1 MGGAELAVGIG
12 ILSTPSTSNLGGT
25 VSYFSADPDTQFGGR
40 FTQTFG
46 SDGNRRSFLR
56 VDSGEHGGFSGY
68 VSAMDARSGL
78 WNDQRAYG
86 ESTTRQFNAKGV
98 YQDEHVRLSAFVD
111 TSRTSQ
117 ADYFYLSKSEM
128 ARGLGWDWG
137 GYAPDWDKA
146 VAKAY
151 CNASTYSAA
160 RCDSSDAALDAD
172 GGFTGGQI
180 LRDDNLYSLSAD
192 LFLSDAL
199 TLHVLGY
206 RHTDDGEGHNWNSGA
221 WSNKG
226 TAQEL
231 PIIFRNTLYTID
243 RNGGTLGLDWDLG
256 AHHLQAGAWLEHNTS
271 SASRY
276 QSAVTGPRDLSGHEH
291 AQPDVGVFDQ
301 RTRWRTRT
309 AFVQDTVRL
318 FDDALT
324 LQGGFRSVDAR
335 SDATALPGVA
345 KTPISPS
352 SNNQFATGS
361 LRARDGF
368 LPSVGLNYRLDAR
381 NEVFASWAQN
391 IAMFQGG
398 FKLGPQAVSQATWDS
413 QGNLQ
418 PERSR
423 TLEAGY
429 RYVAGPVQFSAAAYT
444 VRFDNRL
451 LQYNPCDSRQPV
463 GPTCGNRFY
472 NVGGVDSHGAELSL
486 MWTPV
491 ASLRWYSSASYN
503 RSTYDD
509 DYVAGGVTV
518 PTRGKI
524 QVDTPQWLLSSQLDW
539 HQGPWQASLRGKY
552 TGERYYTYTND
563 RGFGGFTVFD
573 IGAGYDFGTL
583 GVLRDLKVSVNV
595 TNLTD
600 KRYASNLDSSVF
612 APTDPNGTIY
622 VFHASAPR
630 QAFVSLDARF

>member
-1 MGGAELAVGIG
+1 MFA
-12 ILSTPSTSNLGGT
+12 
-25 VSYFSADPDTQFGGR
+25 
-40 FTQTFG
+40 
-46 SDGNRRSFLR
+46 
-56 VDSGEHGGFSGY
+56 
-68 VSAMDARSGL
+68 
-78 WNDQRAYG
+78 
-86 ESTTRQFNAKGV
+86 
-98 YQDEHVRLSAFVD
+98 
-111 TSRTSQ
+111 
-117 ADYFYLSKSEM
+117 
-128 ARGLGWDWG
+128 
-137 GYAPDWDKA
+137 
-146 VAKAY
+146 
-151 CNASTYSAA
+151 
-160 RCDSSDAALDAD
+160 
-172 GGFTGGQI
+172 
-180 LRDDNLYSLSAD
+180 
-192 LFLSDAL
+192 
-199 TLHVLGY
+199 
-206 RHTDDGEGHNWNSGA
+206 
-221 WSNKG
+221 
-226 TAQEL
+226 
-231 PIIFRNTLYTID
+231 
-243 RNGGTLGLDWDLG
+243 
-256 AHHLQAGAWLEHNTS
+256 
-271 SASRY
+271 
-276 QSAVTGPRDLSGHEH
+276 
-291 AQPDVGVFDQ
+291 Q